1 MFKNKYR
8 VVQDNYAGFEA
19 QVKFWWFPV
28 RWWQLCRS
36 GRGVGIN
43 TYPNLHEAESLC
55 RVHARKSTI
64 YKVEV

>member
-28 RWWQLCRS
+28 RW
-36 GRGVGIN
+36 
-43 TYPNLHEAESLC
+43 
-55 RVHARKSTI
+55 
-64 YKVEV
+64 

>member
-28 RWWQLCRS
+28 RWMQLSRFGC
-36 GRGVGIN
+36 GVGTN
-43 TYPNLHEAESLC
+43 TYPNLHEAERLC

>member
-28 RWWQLCRS
+28 CWWQLCES
-36 GRGVGIN
+36 GRARGTN
-43 TYPNLHEAESLC
+43 TYPTLQEAENLC

>member
-28 RWWQLCRS
+28 CWWQLSES
-36 GRGVGIN
+36 GRGAGTN
-43 TYPNLHEAESLC
+43 TYSTLREAEGLC
-55 RVHARKSTI
+55 RVHARKRAI

>member
-28 RWWQLCRS
+28 QWWQLCRS
-36 GRGVGIN
+36 GRGVGTN
-43 TYPNLHEAESLC
+43 TSPNLHEAESLC
-55 RVHARKSTI
+55 RAHARKSTI

>member
-28 RWWQLCRS
+28 HWWQLSRY
-36 GRGVGIN
+36 GRWVGTN